1 MTDPR
6 EALATVA
13 SFIEADRD
21 YQHDERPDLSAALD
35 VLGALVDADPHGDPD
50 DGPFC
55 WCGHDASRHSQP
67 GDAVRPFCNG
77 CAFDAQEDDEAD
89 PRHEFEDAALIDERL
104 RVQHQ
109 TTQNFVVA
117 MRQVEGSA
125 DPEDDDEDRNPLD
138 DGLAYVQAH
147 GDWHGSTVDLAL
159 HQVADLREV
168 IERMGPQ
175 LAGVNAYAD
184 GPRRDLDS
192 AQEVLMREVNRLAA
206 YWAEPLLEAIED
218 QDGGEAR

>member
-21 YQHDERPDLSAALD
+21 YQHDERPDLVAALSE
-35 VLGALVDADPHGDPD
+35 LAALVEADPLAADRQ

-55 WCGHDASRHSQP
+55 WCGHDESRHSQP

-125 DPEDDDEDRNPLD
+125 DPEDDEDRNPLD

-218 QDGGEAR
+218 QDGGAR